1 MLYKCHSIHKT
12 NMAEINE
19 KSDVSHLDPSYCG
32 TFPQFSDGTLTVFD
46 LCDISHDDLSH
57 RDLDDLTLADD
68 CKLLLL
74 FYAALKPTELFL
86 FAPVIEGRHQH
97 HDYN

>member
-32 TFPQFSDGTLTVFD
+32 NFLSSQMELSPYLI
-46 LCDISHDDLSH
+46 CAIS
-57 RDLDDLTLADD
+57 
-68 CKLLLL
+68 
-74 FYAALKPTELFL
+74 PTTIS
-86 FAPVIEGRHQH
+86 ATGIWMT
-97 HDYN
+97 